1 MSKSTKR
8 KYVTREVVEDYVEP
22 EGEQEIVKVR
32 AGSYSPGLYNV
43 HITYI

>member
-22 EGEQEIVKVR
+22 EGEQEIVKVWC
-32 AGSYSPGLYNV
+32 SPGLYNV